1 MVISGAQVVS
11 VELSL
16 LRVSARHP
24 RSLCETELARGFA
37 AASSTWRQCTAA
49 TSNMTAYCGHQ
60 KSTSGDILVSPR
72 RGAFHL
78 SALLVG
84 ELPAWMRGRKK
95 QYSFKMSMYNPYSFE
110 NHITKMENYGRNSIG
125 ETSQTII
132 TNCCLP
138 IQISSYPFLNLL

>member
-1 MVISGAQVVS
+1 MVISGAQVFS

-24 RSLCETELARGFA
+24 RPLCETELARGFA

-78 SALLVG
+78 VG

-95 QYSFKMSMYNPYSFE
+95 QYSFKISMYNPYFLE
-110 NHITKMENYGRNSIG
+110 NHITKTENYGRNSIG
-125 ETSQTII
+125 EKTSQTII
-132 TNCCLP
+132 TIFCLP
-138 IQISSYPFLNLL
+138 IQISSYPFPNLL